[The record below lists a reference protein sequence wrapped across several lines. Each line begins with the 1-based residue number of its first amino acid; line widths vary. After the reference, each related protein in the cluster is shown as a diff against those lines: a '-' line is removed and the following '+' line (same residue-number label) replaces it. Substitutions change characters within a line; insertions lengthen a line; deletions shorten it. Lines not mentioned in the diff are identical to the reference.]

1 MLKLRSLIFAI
12 GYNLSSAL
20 IGFIAVII
28 WPIFP
33 YSWRWRIV
41 TCWNRFVMLW
51 IRVCC
56 GVRFEIIGNKHA
68 DKFPCVVMAK
78 HQSTWETMFLQYYF
92 GPVSTILKKELFRI
106 PFFGWGLASLRP
118 IAIDRSNPIQALKE
132 IKKQGIERLQQGN
145 NFLIFPEGTRTPV
158 GQVGNYARSGADI
171 AITAGVPIIAVAHNA
186 GECWPHKH
194 FIKYPG
200 TIRVVISEPF
210 ATEGKDR
217 KQLTEEVKNWI
228 EGEIAK
234 MRPARNDGVR
244 IIGHTEKT
252 DDAIAD

>member
-1 MLKLRSLIFAI
+1 MLKLRSLLFTI
-12 GYNLSSAL
+12 GYNVSSVL
-20 IGFIAVII
+20 IGFIGVII

-33 YSWRWRIV
+33 YAWRWRIV
-41 TCWNRFVMLW
+41 TLWNRFVMFWL
-51 IRVCC
+51 RVCC
-56 GVRFEIIGNKHA
+56 GIRFEIHGERRR
-68 DKFPCVVMAK
+68 DVFPCVVMAK

-118 IAIDRSNPIQALKE
+118 IAIDRSNPMQALKD
-132 IKKQGIERLQQGN
+132 IKRIGIRRLQQGN
-145 NFLIFPEGTRTPV
+145 NLLIFPEGTRTPV

-171 AITAGVPIIAVAHNA
+171 AISAGVPVIAVAHNA
-186 GECWPHKH
+186 GECWPTKD

-210 ATEGKDR
+210 ETEGKDR

-228 EGEIAK
+228 ESEIAK
-234 MRPARNDGVR
+234 MPPARKDGKR
-244 IIGHTEKT
+244 IVVESETT
-252 DDAIAD
+252 